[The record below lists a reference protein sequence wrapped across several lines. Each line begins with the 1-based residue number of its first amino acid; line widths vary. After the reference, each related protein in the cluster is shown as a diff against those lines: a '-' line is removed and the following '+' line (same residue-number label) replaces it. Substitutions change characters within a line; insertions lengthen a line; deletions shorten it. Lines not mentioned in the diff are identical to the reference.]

1 MSDFL
6 LDIQIEASESN
17 IETGIWLDELDNQI
31 QEELEL
37 KTIKEK
43 EGAPAN
49 TMDGGVTIGIAI
61 AGLILSSLS
70 TLLSVLDFQMKKS
83 KNTTITIV
91 GENYTRTISNLSQD
105 EASQLLKEIEDKNL
119 RNIQI
124 NVD

>member
-105 EASQLLKEIEDKNL
+105 EASQLLKEIEDKNH